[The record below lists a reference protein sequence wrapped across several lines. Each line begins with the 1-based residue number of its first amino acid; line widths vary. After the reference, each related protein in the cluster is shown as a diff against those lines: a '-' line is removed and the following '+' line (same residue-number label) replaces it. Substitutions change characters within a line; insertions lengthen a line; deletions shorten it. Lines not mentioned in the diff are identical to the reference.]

1 MTRALVALL
10 ILLVPVLL
18 SSSGAGKG
26 GASSRGASK
35 GGASGAASAPGPGAR
50 GCQLD
55 TEHAELPCE
64 LY

>member
-1 MTRALVALL
+1 MRILVAAL

-26 GASSRGASK
+26 GPSSRGASK
-35 GGASGAASAPGPGAR
+35 GGTSGAFVATGPGAR

-55 TEHAELPCE
+55 TQHSELPCE